1 MEPAQPTVQGH
12 SLRRQAP
19 RTAEIFDDRVERG
32 HDTGGIIAKLDPA
45 RHVRQHLLAIRTANK
60 LYQSGF
66 KVISSQ
72 ALNSVCS
79 RRLCARLASNRL
91 IMVASLP
98 LVARRT
104 GASGSIVLLSDSAI
118 GPGHLA
124 VIATPSRAWRPRTP
138 PAAWPASRGCVQ
150 HCSLFPRVLTG
161 GCVVRLD
168 LRPGENVIS
177 CRLLRSPRAQ
187 RNTIARGSMF
197 RAGWG

>member
-12 SLRRQAP
+12 SLRRQAT

-66 KVISSQ
+66 EVISSQ

-98 LVARRT
+98 LAARRT
-104 GASGSIVLLSDSAI
+104 AASGSIVLLADSAI

-138 PAAWPASRGCVQ
+138 PAAWAAFSIV
-150 HCSLFPRVLTG
+150 SSFPRVLTG
-161 GCVVRLD
+161 GRVVRLD
-168 LRPGENVIS
+168 LRSGENVIS

>member
-12 SLRRQAP
+12 SLRWQAP

-66 KVISSQ
+66 EVISSQ

-98 LVARRT
+98 LAARRT
-104 GASGSIVLLSDSAI
+104 AASGSIVLLADSAI
-118 GPGHLA
+118 GPDHLA
-124 VIATPSRAWRPRTP
+124 VIATPSRARRPRTP
-138 PAAWPASRGCVQ
+138 PAAWPASRGLRSALLALFLV
-150 HCSLFPRVLTG
+150 CSLAGVSCASTFARVRT
-161 GCVVRLD
+161 
-168 LRPGENVIS
+168 
-177 CRLLRSPRAQ
+177 
-187 RNTIARGSMF
+187 
-197 RAGWG
+197 

>member
-32 HDTGGIIAKLDPA
+32 HDTRGIIAKLDPA

-66 KVISSQ
+66 EVISSQ

-98 LVARRT
+98 LAARIT
-104 GASGSIVLLSDSAI
+104 AASGSIMLVLLADSAI

-138 PAAWPASRGCVQ
+138 PAAWPASRGLRSALLALFLV
-150 HCSLFPRVLTG
+150 CSLAGVSCASTFARVRT
-161 GCVVRLD
+161 
-168 LRPGENVIS
+168 
-177 CRLLRSPRAQ
+177 
-187 RNTIARGSMF
+187 
-197 RAGWG
+197 